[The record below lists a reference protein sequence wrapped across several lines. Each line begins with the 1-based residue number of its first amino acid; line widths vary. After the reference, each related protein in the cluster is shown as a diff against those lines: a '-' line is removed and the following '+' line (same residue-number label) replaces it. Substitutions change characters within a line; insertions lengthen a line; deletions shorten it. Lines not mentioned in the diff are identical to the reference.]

1 MRADG
6 VHVLVQVE
14 LQCATGSI
22 ERLGCIDYDCGCRKT
37 RETGDYFLCTYHQG
51 KDDGAWGLDPEQA
64 SMTGSV
70 LTGEDV
76 QRVAALVRGG
86 ELVEQVV
93 FEIIRGCGWLNV
105 RPRPD
110 GATEYHYDGVMVLKG
125 DAATYL
131 DWVIEKVGTEK

>member
-1 MRADG
+1 MPDNHDRLNLAIT
-6 VHVLVQVE
+6 LVEQFE
-14 LQCATGSI
+14 AHI
-22 ERLGCIDYDCGCRKT
+22 AAAAAYKA
-37 RETGDYFLCTYHQG
+37 